1 MAEYRV
7 SKQAEFDLLN
17 IYEATEKKFGQ
28 YQADA
33 YHSGLERSFG
43 LLADYILIRALIHV
57 KMNLRDG
64 TNTSGLILYDLGLK
78 TGLAYKAA

>member
-17 IYEATEKKFGQ
+17 IYEATENKFGQ

-33 YHSGLERSFG
+33 YHSGFERSFG
-43 LLADYILIRALIHV
+43 LLADFPRMGISA
-57 KMNLRDG
+57 DE
-64 TNTSGLILYDLGLK
+64 
-78 TGLAYKAA
+78 LAAGYRRFRF